1 MQILTI
7 SRALHTRTHTHI
19 ITVRFSFLVPQRC
32 TVYHTHTHTHDI
44 IIYIRAGEFPLPA
57 PRGSYMR
64 GKCGRGSSSC
74 VRVASY
80 TYILCKISI
89 HYNNIY
95 ERIHHRRPQVD
106 LATATSS
113 LSAPSPAPAAYR
125 HASLTAACVFIIYIR
140 IEQCVYYK
148 KITSAARAL
157 HKSGRGP
164 AGASNGTMTED
175 RTWVISSSSSS

>member
-7 SRALHTRTHTHI
+7 SRALHTRTRTHTLL
-19 ITVRFSFLVPQRC
+19 RLGFLSSSRNAVQC
-32 TVYHTHTHTHDI
+32 ITHTHTI
-44 IIYIRAGEFPLPA
+44 LLYIRAGEFPLPA
-57 PRGSYMR
+57 PRGSYVR
-64 GKCGRGSSSC
+64 GKCRRGSSSC

-80 TYILCKISI
+80 IYILCKISI

-125 HASLTAACVFIIYIR
+125 HASLTAACIY
-140 IEQCVYYK
+140 
-148 KITSAARAL
+148 L
-157 HKSGRGP
+157 
-164 AGASNGTMTED
+164 
-175 RTWVISSSSSS
+175 